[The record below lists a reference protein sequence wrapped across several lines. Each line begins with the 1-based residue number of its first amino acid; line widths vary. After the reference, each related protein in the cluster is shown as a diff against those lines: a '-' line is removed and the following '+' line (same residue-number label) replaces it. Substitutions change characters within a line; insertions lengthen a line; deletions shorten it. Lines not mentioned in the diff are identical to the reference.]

1 MMKDNVFSLEKGL
14 KEKIRLHFD
23 KDLEQ
28 TRSLLHAKAQKFN
41 SYQLTL
47 NSHMR
52 ENVTENINY
61 IDEVMKARVEA
72 FKEVHNGEDKVS
84 QDKSAA
90 STLGSRG
97 HAAHLDN
104 ARRKQLMDKYAHL
117 LKKGKAAFGELADPF
132 GAQTELEENFVLIF
146 EELERLKESEGE
158 ARAEVL
164 KLEEYLCMSRMLQKL
179 KESVKKQK
187 HDYKIDNLR

>member
-1 MMKDNVFSLEKGL
+1 MSTRQLRMMKDNVFSLEKGL
-14 KEKIRLHFD
+14 KEKIRLYFD

-72 FKEVHNGEDKVS
+72 FKEVHNGEDRATRG
-84 QDKSAA
+84 DTSAA
-90 STLGSRG
+90 SNLSSRSHA

-104 ARRKQLMDKYAHL
+104 ARRKQLMDKYSHL
-117 LKKGKAAFGELADPF
+117 LKKGKAALD
-132 GAQTELEENFVLIF
+132 
-146 EELERLKESEGE
+146 
-158 ARAEVL
+158 
-164 KLEEYLCMSRMLQKL
+164 
-179 KESVKKQK
+179 
-187 HDYKIDNLR
+187 

>member
-14 KEKIRLHFD
+14 KEKIRLYFD

-41 SYQLTL
+41 AYQLTL

-72 FKEVHNGEDKVS
+72 FKEVHSGEDRITQNKNIS
-84 QDKSAA
+84 GG
-90 STLGSRG
+90 TLGSRGG

-117 LKKGKAAFGELADPF
+117 LKKGKAALGELADPF
-132 GAQTELEENFVLIF
+132 GAQAELEENFVLIF

-164 KLEEYLCMSRMLQKL
+164 KLERYLCQSRML
-179 KESVKKQK
+179 
-187 HDYKIDNLR
+187 